1 MFSLSST
8 FRYYYYNS
16 VTDMRKGFDGL
27 CGLVHSEIGRRPVS
41 GEVFIFVNHQ
51 RDKIKL
57 LHWKQGGFVL
67 YYKRLERGS
76 LVAEVCSQGKTCQ
89 ISWSSLMLMVEGIS
103 IEKYKQRRRY
113 FINNYLP
120 VSNKNL

>member
-8 FRYYYYNS
+8 FRYYFYNS
-16 VTDMRKGFDGL
+16 ATDMRKGFDGL
-27 CGLVHSEIGRRPVS
+27 SGLVHTELGHRPVS

-51 RDKIKL
+51 RDKIKM
-57 LHWKQGGFVL
+57 LHWEPGGFVL
-67 YYKRLERGS
+67 YYKRLERGTFELPRVS
-76 LVAEVCSQGKTCQ
+76 SQGKTCQ

-113 FINNYLP
+113 FINNLLP
-120 VSNKNL
+120 AS

>member
-8 FRYYYYNS
+8 FRYYFYTS

-27 CGLVHSEIGRRPVS
+27 CGLVHSELGRRPVS
-41 GEVFIFVNHQ
+41 GEVFIFVNRQ

-57 LHWKQGGFVL
+57 LHWEQGGFVL
-67 YYKRLERGS
+67 YYKRLESGTFELPRINTNTKS
-76 LVAEVCSQGKTCQ
+76 CQ
-89 ISWSSLMLMVEGIS
+89 ISWSSLMLMIEGIS

-113 FINNYLP
+113 FINKIPLA
-120 VSNKNL
+120 S

>member
-8 FRYYYYNS
+8 FRYYFYNS
-16 VTDMRKGFDGL
+16 ATDMRKGFDGL
-27 CGLVHSEIGRRPVS
+27 YGLVHAELGRRPVS

-57 LHWKQGGFVL
+57 LHWEQGGFVL
-67 YYKRLERGS
+67 YYKRLERGTFE
-76 LVAEVCSQGKTCQ
+76 LPRICSVGKTCQ

-113 FINNYLP
+113 FINNFLP
-120 VSNKNL
+120 AS